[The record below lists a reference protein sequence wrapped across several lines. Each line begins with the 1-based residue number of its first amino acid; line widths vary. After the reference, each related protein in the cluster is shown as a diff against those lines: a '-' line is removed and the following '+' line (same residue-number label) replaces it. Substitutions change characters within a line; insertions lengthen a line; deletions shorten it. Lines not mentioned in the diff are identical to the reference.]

1 MGQQRLI
8 QQDQSEFSFNQSD
21 IDTLVGN
28 YSPKTLKVYLERALF
43 HNYGAEDNGSRQ
55 TASLVVRAA
64 IANSIR
70 QGTNFGIVSIGQALG
85 KNHATIVH
93 IGKNHDIYLQ
103 SFPSYRIYY
112 AHCIFIVNKVSKLF
126 ADAQDSYLE
135 GPYNLDYME
144 KLMRDDYTR
153 QRTIDKLQ
161 GMLNSIKMTLKKALT
176 HDEKIRR
183 IESTFKKKGD
193 LIDPL

>member
-1 MGQQRLI
+1 M
-8 QQDQSEFSFNQSD
+8 
-21 IDTLVGN
+21 
-28 YSPKTLKVYLERALF
+28 F

-55 TASLVVRAA
+55 IPSLIIRAA

-70 QGTNFGIVSIGQALG
+70 KCTNFGIVSIGKAVG
-85 KNHATIVH
+85 KNHATVIH
-93 IGKNHDIYLQ
+93 ITKNHDIYLQ

-112 AHCIFIVNKVSKLF
+112 AHCIYIVSKVSKLF
-126 ADAQDSYLE
+126 VKAQDSYLE

-144 KLMRDDYTR
+144 KLIRDDYTR

-161 GMLNSIKMTLKKALT
+161 GMLNSISITLNKTLS

>member
-1 MGQQRLI
+1 
-8 QQDQSEFSFNQSD
+8 
-21 IDTLVGN
+21 
-28 YSPKTLKVYLERALF
+28 
-43 HNYGAEDNGSRQ
+43 
-55 TASLVVRAA
+55 
-64 IANSIR
+64 
-70 QGTNFGIVSIGQALG
+70 
-85 KNHATIVH
+85 
-93 IGKNHDIYLQ
+93 
-103 SFPSYRIYY
+103 
-112 AHCIFIVNKVSKLF
+112 
-126 ADAQDSYLE
+126 
-135 GPYNLDYME
+135 ME